1 VKLTFTERAWDDYLS
16 WANDRPTLR
25 RIHRLIQETMREPFE
40 GIGKPEP
47 LKGQLSGY
55 WSRRIDHE
63 HRLVY
68 KAQDDQLVI
77 IAARHHYDG
86 LWSHRRRGVARGE
99 REWAWRSSIPST
111 RGHEISRFALTRLA
125 RSGSSASISAAKA
138 SSS

>member
-16 WANDRPTLR
+16 WANDRPMLK

-47 LKGQLSGY
+47 LKGPLSGY

-68 KAQDDQLVI
+68 KAQDDQLLIV
-77 IAARHHYDG
+77 AVRQHYEG
-86 LWSHRRRGVARGE
+86 L
-99 REWAWRSSIPST
+99 
-111 RGHEISRFALTRLA
+111 
-125 RSGSSASISAAKA
+125 
-138 SSS
+138 

>member
-1 VKLTFTERAWDDYLS
+1 MKLTFTERAWDDYLS
-16 WANDRPTLR
+16 WANDRPMLR

-86 LWSHRRRGVARGE
+86 L
-99 REWAWRSSIPST
+99 
-111 RGHEISRFALTRLA
+111 
-125 RSGSSASISAAKA
+125 
-138 SSS
+138 

>member
-1 VKLTFTERAWDDYLS
+1 VKLTFTERAWDDYVS
-16 WANDRPTLR
+16 WANDRAMLK

-68 KAQDDQLVI
+68 KAQDEQLLIV
-77 IAARHHYDG
+77 AVRHHYEG
-86 LWSHRRRGVARGE
+86 LR
-99 REWAWRSSIPST
+99 
-111 RGHEISRFALTRLA
+111 
-125 RSGSSASISAAKA
+125 
-138 SSS
+138 

>member
-1 VKLTFTERAWDDYLS
+1 MKLTFTERAWDDYLP
-16 WANDRPTLR
+16 WASDRPTLR
-25 RIHRLIQETMREPFE
+25 RIHRLIHETMREPFE

-86 LWSHRRRGVARGE
+86 L
-99 REWAWRSSIPST
+99 
-111 RGHEISRFALTRLA
+111 
-125 RSGSSASISAAKA
+125 
-138 SSS
+138 

>member
-1 VKLTFTERAWDDYLS
+1 MKLTFTERAWDDYLS
-16 WANDRPTLR
+16 WANDRPMLR

-68 KAQDDQLVI
+68 RAQDDQLILV
-77 IAARHHYDG
+77 AVRHHYDG
-86 LWSHRRRGVARGE
+86 L
-99 REWAWRSSIPST
+99 
-111 RGHEISRFALTRLA
+111 
-125 RSGSSASISAAKA
+125 
-138 SSS
+138 

>member
-1 VKLTFTERAWDDYLS
+1 MKLTFTERAWDDYVS
-16 WANDRPTLR
+16 WANDRPMLE

-68 KAQDDQLVI
+68 KAQDDQLLIV
-77 IAARHHYDG
+77 AVRHHYEG
-86 LWSHRRRGVARGE
+86 LH
-99 REWAWRSSIPST
+99 
-111 RGHEISRFALTRLA
+111 
-125 RSGSSASISAAKA
+125 
-138 SSS
+138 